1 MSPPPSPSGSGAQG
15 LSPKAGLAILL
26 LGLALLRL
34 ISAAATPLTEDEA
47 YYRLWSQHLQLGYFD
62 HPPMTAWWIR
72 GGILLVGDNPLGVR
86 LASVLASL
94 LATLIVF
101 DLGRMLGN
109 ERTGFRAALL
119 YNCTLTIAAAGA
131 LAVPDAPAGLFWA
144 LTLWALAKGDG
155 RAGIRWWVAAGA
167 AAGLA
172 ALSKYSALFLAP
184 GAVLW
189 LGLTEAGRKTLARPG
204 PWIAAAIAVG
214 VFCLN
219 IGWNAAHHWVT
230 FDKQF
235 GRAAAT
241 RFAPRYLVEFAIGQF
256 LLLNPAVAVLAGIG
270 AVSAWRARAMHR
282 LPWLMLASTMPFLAY
297 LALHSLHDR
306 VQAHWPAPLYAG
318 AAALAAWA
326 VDQAGDWRAI
336 LARLAP
342 AGLGLGVLAVAH
354 AALPATDFGSRDPA
368 LQLRGWP
375 AFAQAVDAVRQGVG
389 AGWVGTL
396 SYGVSAQLQAA
407 NPSGAP
413 TVQINER
420 ERYEGLAPAIAPD
433 LNRPGLIVDLDRR
446 LDLAALRACF
456 AQVGPVVPI
465 NRGALQTADTHYG
478 AVRVSGPSR
487 DLLSRGCSP

>member
-15 LSPKAGLAILL
+15 LSPKACLAILL

-34 ISAAATPLTEDEA
+34 IGAAATPLTEDEA
-47 YYRLWSQHLQLGYFD
+47 YYRLWSQHLRLGYYD
-62 HPPMTAWWIR
+62 HPPMVAWWIR

-86 LASVLASL
+86 LAPVLASL

-101 DLGRMLGN
+101 DLGRMLGDA
-109 ERTGFRAALL
+109 RTGLRAALF

-144 LTLWALAKGDG
+144 LTLWALAKGNSHG
-155 RAGIRWWVAAGA
+155 GLRWWVAAGA

-189 LGLTEAGRKTLARPG
+189 LTLTEPGRKELARPG

-214 VFCLN
+214 VFSLN
-219 IGWNAAHHWVT
+219 IGWNAAHHWET

-235 GRAAAT
+235 GRATVA
-241 RFAPRYLVEFAIGQF
+241 RLAPRYLVEFVVGQF

-270 AVSAWRARAMHR
+270 AVAAWRTRAKDR
-282 LPWLMLASTMPFLAY
+282 LAWLMLASMIPFLAY
-297 LALHSLHDR
+297 LTLHSLHDR
-306 VQAHWPAPLYAG
+306 VQAHWPVALYAG

-326 VDQAGDWRAI
+326 LDRARGWRAV
-336 LARLAP
+336 LGRLAP
-342 AGLGLGVLAVAH
+342 LGLVLGALVQIH
-354 AALPATDFGSRDPA
+354 AALPSTDFGPHDPA

-375 AFAQAVDAVRQGVG
+375 AFARSVDAARQDAGASWVG
-389 AGWVGTL
+389 AF

-407 NPSGAP
+407 DHGGAP
-413 TVQINER
+413 TAQINER
-420 ERYEGLAPAIAPD
+420 ERYEGLPPPVAPD
-433 LNRPGLIVDLDRR
+433 LRQPGLIVDLDRR
-446 LDLAALRACF
+446 LDLVALRTCF

-465 NRGALQTADTHYG
+465 DRSAVRTADTHYE
-478 AVRVSGPSR
+478 AVRVSGPR
-487 DLLSRGCSP
+487 NDLLARGCNR